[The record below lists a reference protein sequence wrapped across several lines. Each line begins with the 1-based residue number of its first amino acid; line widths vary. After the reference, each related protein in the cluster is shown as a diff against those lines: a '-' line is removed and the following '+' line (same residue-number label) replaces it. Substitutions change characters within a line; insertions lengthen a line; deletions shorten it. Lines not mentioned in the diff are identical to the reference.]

1 MGISSSPSLLKERR
15 KKKKKRRTFS
25 FLFHCSKPFVQIN
38 LWAEAKPAK
47 ISCETMKFSEPNRS
61 NYRGLGSKLFCNFN
75 KSRL

>member
-15 KKKKKRRTFS
+15 KKKKKKKNFY
-25 FLFHCSKPFVQIN
+25 FIFNCSKPFVQIN

-47 ISCETMKFSEPNRS
+47 IPCETMKFSEPNRS